1 MQNIDGKL
9 TDFTRPP
16 YNKWAGLDSA
26 IERGDTLKTTPEL
39 AKWFTTSYKKFFPKF
54 SKGGELIPKA
64 QIGRTLTYNWA
75 SPRDRVTTLEQ
86 RKKMYEKVNPS
97 LGQNFISAI
106 QLGKTYL
113 GLSDRGTAP
122 VRDEEYFKKYLGL
135 PYDEKLVPKSKYRPV
150 IDTLNVQY
158 TGIDDRTKHY
168 IQQMVDTNLVKNRI
182 NELYDKSDNTVNE
195 NQAANY
201 RRTASNFEKHLG
213 TLRNMYANPG
223 NSYVVSEGNSLYKE
237 LLPAFK
243 GIQTI
248 DTGMGF
254 LKDFTVTNL
263 GKDLISVKDDYDLV
277 TPAQRFLG
285 GTPYPIYDRVSTKIN
300 YLKRYNQKK

>member
-1 MQNIDGKL
+1 MKYIL
-9 TDFTRPP
+9 
-16 YNKWAGLDSA
+16 
-26 IERGDTLKTTPEL
+26 
-39 AKWFTTSYKKFFPKF
+39 
-54 SKGGELIPKA
+54 KA

-75 SPRDRVTTLEQ
+75 SPPPRVTTLEQ

-113 GLSDRGTAP
+113 GISDRGTAP

-182 NELYDKSDNTVNE
+182 NELYAKSDETVNE

-201 RRTASNFEKHLG
+201 RRTASDFEKHLG
-213 TLRNMYANPG
+213 ILRNLYANPG
-223 NSYVVSEGNSLYKE
+223 TSHVINEGNSLTRE
-237 LLPAFK
+237 LLPESRGFQA
-243 GIQTI
+243 I
-248 DTGMGF
+248 DNGVGF
-254 LKDFTVTNL
+254 LKDFTVTNID
-263 GKDLISVKDDYDLV
+263 KDLISVKDDYNFI
-277 TPAQRFLG
+277 TPIQRFLG
-285 GTPYPIYDRVSTKIN
+285 GTPYPIYDRVNTKVD
-300 YLKRYNQKK
+300 YLKRYNQK